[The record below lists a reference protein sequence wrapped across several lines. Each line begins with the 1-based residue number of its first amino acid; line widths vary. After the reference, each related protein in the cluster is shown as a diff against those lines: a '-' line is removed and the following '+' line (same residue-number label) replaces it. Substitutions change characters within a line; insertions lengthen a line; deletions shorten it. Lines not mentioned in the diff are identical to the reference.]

1 MSAEQGTPNAGAA
14 DPNTTQRRGLDAVA
28 KGGGNWFDANKLP
41 ARGAE
46 YRVVGTDFAP
56 NFKKDA
62 QTPVIIVQANGGEA
76 MRLRVNSRTSAQKLL
91 DAGVKPDLEGA
102 VGMTVY
108 LIPVRIQVG
117 GAEKTIAQIAEV
129 NRPA

>member
-1 MSAEQGTPNAGAA
+1 MSESPGTPNAAQA
-14 DPNTTQRRGLDAVA
+14 IAERRGLDAVA

-46 YRVVGTDFAP
+46 YKIVGTDFAP
-56 NFKKDA
+56 NFRKDA
-62 QTPVIIVQANGGEA
+62 QTPIIVVQANGGEA

-102 VGMTVY
+102 VGLTVY

-129 NRPA
+129 SRAA